1 MSAPGWWG
9 MAGRIAP
16 MTGWPAWGR
25 WLAVAL
31 LYAWLTAGFWLMF
44 TGRPGLRLLGL
55 AMFAAGLP
63 LLGHSGRV
71 LMRER
76 SRAADRRY
84 VREFMPAMLLYM
96 VVMLYVWPLQKGMP
110 PGGLKAAIVL
120 SPMLPIV
127 WVIWASIRYVLASDE
142 LERRQHL
149 EALAIG
155 VSLVSVASLALGFL
169 SAAKLIVLDA
179 SLVLLM
185 VYPAICI
192 TYGVTRCLL
201 ISCARNE

>member
-1 MSAPGWWG
+1 MSAQGRWG
-9 MAGRIAP
+9 VAP

-25 WLAVAL
+25 WLAVVL
-31 LYAWLTAGFWLMF
+31 LYIWLIAGFWLMVRSGF
-44 TGRPGLRLLGL
+44 GLRLLGL

-63 LLGHSGRV
+63 FLVHSGRI

-84 VREFMPAMLLYM
+84 TREFMPAMLLYM
-96 VVMLYVWPLQKGMP
+96 VVMLYVWPLQRGMP
-110 PGGLKAAIVL
+110 PGWLKTVTVL

-142 LERRQHL
+142 MQRRQHL

-155 VSLVSVASLALGFL
+155 VSIVSVASLALGFL
-169 SAAKLIVLDA
+169 SAAKLLVLDA

-201 ISCARNE
+201 ISCARSE